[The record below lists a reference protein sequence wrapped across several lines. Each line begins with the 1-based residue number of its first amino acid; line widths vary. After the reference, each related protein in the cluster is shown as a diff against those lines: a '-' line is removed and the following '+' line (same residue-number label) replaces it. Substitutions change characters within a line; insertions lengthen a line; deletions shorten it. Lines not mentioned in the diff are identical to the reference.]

1 MRTPIR
7 TLFTICY
14 SALLSTV
21 SCSPSDVAVAL
32 SVTGTPRATTE
43 LRTQVKVDDQPAENT
58 GVFLPPSEE
67 QSPYRLGVKL
77 LGRTQGSAE
86 FEVSACNSS
95 CRLAAGK
102 ATIPDLATIQSEIP
116 LSLTPLMPR
125 VDLHYCSPKGLTICS
140 AQLSFDTPTGQPKLV
155 VEGSGFEPTDSVSDS
170 DANRFLT
177 PVRFLSST
185 VIETDGLP
193 STLPE
198 FSVSI
203 KHTDGTAIAQRV
215 NVGIP
220 GLSHAKAP
228 LVAAASMDPTKVAVP
243 LHTAIAAGDLDN
255 DGHADIVIAGAYAT
269 ATGLRT
275 SSSPGF
281 VAIYY
286 GDGKGQ
292 FGRVSLEDKL
302 DAFPR
307 SVTIGIPNPGGRPV
321 LLVGTAGVS
330 GSAISWSNG
339 EVLIYEQT
347 SARTFSRSKLSPTVL
362 GGFESSAAA
371 VLMAPINADQYPDLL
386 VLTNDTVTTGV
397 GYPKGAVRWFR
408 GTGTTGN
415 LFNNPS
421 YVDIS
426 FAVPVAMHAYSGS
439 GGPSDVAVA
448 TGEDLFGGG
457 PGNLRLIKNNG
468 SGTLSPANL
477 IQLSGRPS
485 AVIAGDFDS
494 NGDVDLAVPSPVS
507 KAGATNDKLDL
518 ILNPSQ
524 SRSKLVYTVGAG
536 FGLGTAF
543 SLRNDSHLDL
553 LLVRSTDK
561 AQASSLGF
569 MFSSDGSPFFRSL
582 PPPTTSLGGVG
593 IAQVATA
600 DFDEDGKVDLAIAAL
615 GIVSTNSAT
624 SGLLDLYFGK

>member
-1 MRTPIR
+1 MRTPIQ
-7 TLFTICY
+7 TLLALCS
-14 SALLSTV
+14 SALFSTMA
-21 SCSPSDVAVAL
+21 CSPSDVAVAL
-32 SVTGTPRATTE
+32 SVTGTPRTTTE
-43 LRTQVKVDDQPAENT
+43 LRTQVKVNDQPAENT
-58 GVFLPPSEE
+58 GIFLPPSAE
-67 QSPYRLGVKL
+67 QSTYRLGVKL

-102 ATIPDLATIQSEIP
+102 ATVADLASVPSEIP
-116 LSLTPLMPR
+116 LSLIPLNPS
-125 VDLHYCSPKGLTICS
+125 VDLRYCSSKGLAICN
-140 AQLSFDTPTGQPKLV
+140 AKLSFDSPIGQPKLV
-155 VEGSGFEPTDSVSDS
+155 VEGSGFEPSDSVSDS
-170 DANRFLT
+170 DANRALT
-177 PVRFLSST
+177 PVRLLSST
-185 VIETDGLP
+185 AIETDGLP

-198 FSVSI
+198 FSVAI
-203 KHTDGTAIAQRV
+203 KHSDGTAIAQRV

-220 GLSHAKAP
+220 GLSHAQAP
-228 LVAAASMDPTKVAVP
+228 LVAAVSMDPTKVAVP

-275 SSSPGF
+275 GSGSGF

-292 FGRVSLEDKL
+292 FGRVSLEDSL

-321 LLVGTAGVS
+321 LLVGTAGTA
-330 GSAISWSNG
+330 GSAIAWSNG
-339 EVLIYEQT
+339 EVLIYEQI
-347 SARTFSRSKLSPTVL
+347 SARNFSRSKLSPTVF

-371 VLMAPINADQYPDLL
+371 VLLAPINADQYPDLL
-386 VLTNDTVTTGV
+386 VLTNDTVTTGA
-397 GYPKGAVRWFR
+397 GYPKGAVRWFK
-408 GTGTTGN
+408 GTGTAGTP
-415 LFNNPS
+415 FNSPTF
-421 YVDIS
+421 VDIA
-426 FAVPVAMHAYSGS
+426 FAVPVAMYAYSGA

-448 TGEDLFGGG
+448 TGEDFLGGG

-468 SGTLSPANL
+468 SGTLSPASL

-485 AVIAGDFDS
+485 AIISGDFDS
-494 NGDVDLAVPSPVS
+494 NGEVDLAVPSPVS
-507 KAGATNDKLDL
+507 KTGAINDKLDL

-536 FGLGTAF
+536 FGLGTSF

-569 MFSSDGSPFFRSL
+569 VFSSDGSPFFRSL

-600 DFDEDGKVDLAIAAL
+600 DFDEDGKADLAIAAV
-615 GIVSTNSAT
+615 GVVSTTSAT